1 MPTTLPT
8 PSTPPSPPQRAD
20 GETSFWSKCDAF
32 VQYIYDLGIYLAE
45 FVTAMTALVG
55 EVLGYRDNASSSSS
69 TATTKAGEAAT
80 SAEASEANRLI
91 GETARDQAVAA
102 KTDAQTAAGAAI
114 AKAGEA
120 ATSASQAATAKMD
133 AEAARD
139 QARAIVTEGVP
150 PATHAEAGLLKLATA
165 DSIRAGTAT
174 DEAATPATLHAAS
187 ADAPAADVFV
197 RTGDNALLDAW
208 ISDADPATPGKV
220 ALAGNAGTALGA
232 AAVGTSNRVAR
243 EDHVHPT
250 TGLVCS
256 ADATTNPTPLK
267 IPIANGY
274 GLLDDWI
281 SNASLNTRGKVALS
295 GDTGTVLGAA
305 AVGTSDRAARA
316 DHAHPT
322 TGLATL
328 DANGKVDAWISNA
341 GPTTPGKVA
350 LAGNAGTALG
360 AAAVGTS
367 SRAAREDHVHPTS
380 GLVCSADAT
389 TNPTPLKIPIA
400 NGNGKLDSWIT
411 GTSDTTLG
419 LVRVCTPAEAA
430 ALADGMVLTP
440 WRLRYALNA
449 FGDAPMYAVRAC
461 VNFGSDGTVRCSGN
475 ISSVT
480 RLGTGFY
487 GVEFLHH
494 MPHANYI
501 VVGSATVANAWTLA
515 VAIVTEAM
523 QANGV
528 YAYKGVNGVQVQI
541 SDNNS
546 DTAEDPVSC
555 NVAIVC

>member
-20 GETSFWSKCDAF
+20 GETSFWTKCDAF
-32 VQYIYDLGIYLAE
+32 VQYIHDLGLYLAG

-69 TATTKAGEAAT
+69 TATAKAGEAAT

-102 KTDAQTAAGAAI
+102 KTDAEAAAGTAI

-120 ATSASQAATAKMD
+120 ATSASQAVAAKTD
-133 AEAARD
+133 AEVARD
-139 QARAIVTEGVP
+139 QARTIVTEGVP
-150 PATHAEAGLLKLATA
+150 PATHAEAGLIKLATA
-165 DSIRAGTAT
+165 DSLRVGTAT

-208 ISDADPATPGKV
+208 ISNADPA
-220 ALAGNAGTALGA
+220 
-232 AAVGTSNRVAR
+232 
-243 EDHVHPT
+243 
-250 TGLVCS
+250 
-256 ADATTNPTPLK
+256 
-267 IPIANGY
+267 
-274 GLLDDWI
+274 
-281 SNASLNTRGKVALS
+281 
-295 GDTGTVLGAA
+295 
-305 AVGTSDRAARA
+305 
-316 DHAHPT
+316 
-322 TGLATL
+322 
-328 DANGKVDAWISNA
+328 
-341 GPTTPGKVA
+341 TPGKVA